1 MGGRRRARRVAAA
14 GWLLTTCLAL
24 FSDVFGD
31 EPALIF
37 GVHPYLPVAELQQRF
52 APLTRYLGE
61 ETGREVVLRIAKD
74 YAEHLQQTGRDSL
87 DIAFLGPAPYVELV
101 AAYGKRPLLT
111 RLEIQG
117 KPFFRGYVIVRQDSP
132 LTGLGDL
139 RGRRFAFGDPGSTM
153 SHLVPRY
160 MLQRAG
166 VALDELFE
174 YRFLGSHANVALG
187 VLTGDFDAGAV
198 KQEVYDQYAPR
209 GLKPLAESPPISE
222 HLFVAS
228 RKLPLDTLSA
238 LCGALLRLPGDPRGK
253 AILTAIK
260 PGVTGLAPV
269 SDSDYDELRAILRA
283 VAPER
288 LDP

>member
-1 MGGRRRARRVAAA
+1 MGGRRWARLVAPA
-14 GWLLTTCLAL
+14 GWLLTACLAL
-24 FSDVFGD
+24 LSDVFGD

-37 GVHPYLPVAELQQRF
+37 GVHPYLPVAELRGRF
-52 APLTRYLGE
+52 APLTRYLE
-61 ETGREVVLRIAKD
+61 KETGREVALRIAKD
-74 YAEHLQQTGRDSL
+74 YAEHLEQTGRDNL

-101 AAYGKRPLLT
+101 DAYGKRPLLT
-111 RLEIQG
+111 RLEIRG
-117 KPFFRGYVIVRQDSP
+117 TPYFRGYVIVRQDSP

-166 VALDELFE
+166 VEPGELAE

-187 VLTGDFDAGAV
+187 VLAGDFDAGAV
-198 KQEVYDQYAPR
+198 KQEVYDRYGPR
-209 GLKPLAESPPISE
+209 GLKPLAESPPIPE

-228 RKLPLDTLSA
+228 RKLPLDTVSA
-238 LCGALLRLPGDPRGK
+238 LCGALLRLPEDPRGK
-253 AILTAIK
+253 EILKAIK
-260 PGVTGLAPV
+260 PEATGLVPV
-269 SDSDYDELRAILRA
+269 SDADYDDLRAILRA